1 MFLHILRAVRLA
13 GLRRRAEGS
22 RSHGSCPY
30 QELPRCFSEDRTP
43 AVTLCQQNN
52 VLPAPGTLGQLFDD
66 QKAQRARS
74 GLCSALPTTRT
85 RTSGH
90 NPEHSR
96 LPSTPRNHYL
106 PRGVTELYH
115 SPPNHLP
122 LPGAPRMAA
131 SPQRPPPATRR
142 RPGRGRG
149 EGGGRCCKMAAQRR
163 SLLQSVSGAF
173 PPPRS
178 PLPHSPRCVRGETRS
193 SCPPGPSAPQGGS
206 PKGRGMPVAAERC
219 EPPARRAAPGAGWG
233 RPCWAR
239 SSAS

>member
-1 MFLHILRAVRLA
+1 MRAVRLA

-85 RTSGH
+85 RSSGH

-122 LPGAPRMAA
+122 LPGAPRTAA

-206 PKGRGMPVAAERC
+206 PGGAGRVPVAAERC